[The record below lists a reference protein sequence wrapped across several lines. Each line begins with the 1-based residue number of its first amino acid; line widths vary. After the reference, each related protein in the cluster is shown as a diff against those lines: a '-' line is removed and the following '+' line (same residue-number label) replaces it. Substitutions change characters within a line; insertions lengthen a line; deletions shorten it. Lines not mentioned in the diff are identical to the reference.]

1 MSHIQELVEK
11 LINKMSA
18 IFLLLLVSILYLI
31 WTVGLN
37 PPTILFIYDNAA
49 QLVTFFVGCLFLLN
63 LYKVK
68 RNDLFFI
75 AAGIHSDFHLRQCQ
89 KWPNEKMKSIMN
101 NNCHKKNAYKTS
113 KKDYLKNG

>member
-37 PPTILFIYDNAA
+37 PPMILFIYDNAA

-75 AAGIHSDFHLRQCQ
+75 AAGILF
-89 KWPNEKMKSIMN
+89 
-101 NNCHKKNAYKTS
+101 
-113 KKDYLKNG
+113 YLFFSFFRGYRGDTFYGDLIL